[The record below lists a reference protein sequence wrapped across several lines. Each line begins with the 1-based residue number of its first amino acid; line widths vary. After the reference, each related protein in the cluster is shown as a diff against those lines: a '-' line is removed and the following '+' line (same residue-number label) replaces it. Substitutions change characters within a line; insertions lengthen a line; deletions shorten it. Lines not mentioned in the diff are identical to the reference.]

1 MIQALNVSSF
11 TNDVLRIIGSVGDIL
26 VLNIVDEDFSA
37 SGANIKINCV
47 NIELIDGIT
56 EDRYICPN
64 IIGLGT
70 DRMRVFSDDV
80 SLYGQQITT
89 DNIDK
94 VKVELYERNR

>member
-1 MIQALNVSSF
+1 MIQALNISSF
-11 TNDVLRIIGSVGDIL
+11 TNDMLRIRGSVGDVLI
-26 VLNIVDEDFSA
+26 LNIINEDFSA
-37 SGANIKINCV
+37 QDVNIKINCV
-47 NIELIDGIT
+47 NIELIDGLT

-70 DRMRVFSDDV
+70 DRMRVFSEDV